1 MIRSSVPVLP
11 SATVYTLE
19 TASKVS
25 RAIGYPVI
33 VRVAYT
39 LAGRGGGVAYN
50 EYDLQEI
57 VRRGLSLSMV
67 GQVLIERYV
76 GDWKQIEYEVMRDR
90 KGNSVIVCNMEN
102 ILGMRVHTGD
112 NIVVAPSQTL
122 NNSEYHL
129 LRSASSAC
137 DGLLWGCWRMQRS
150 VRT

>member
-1 MIRSSVPVLP
+1 
-11 SATVYTLE
+11 
-19 TASKVS
+19 
-25 RAIGYPVI
+25 
-33 VRVAYT
+33 
-39 LAGRGGGVAYN
+39 
-50 EYDLQEI
+50 
-57 VRRGLSLSMV
+57 MV

-129 LRSASSAC
+129 LRSAAC
-137 DGLLWGCWRMQRS
+137 VRRLIVGLLENATFSSDLIRLLQS
-150 VRT
+150 TAL